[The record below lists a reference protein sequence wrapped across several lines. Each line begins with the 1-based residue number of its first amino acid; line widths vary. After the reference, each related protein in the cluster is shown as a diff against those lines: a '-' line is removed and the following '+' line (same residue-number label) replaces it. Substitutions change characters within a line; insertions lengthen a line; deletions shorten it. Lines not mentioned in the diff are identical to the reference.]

1 MKQLIYSC
9 LMLLLVLK
17 AVSQKK
23 QTIGYDGKVYNNSAP
38 VKNSAINLV
47 TSILKESENG
57 PVIFAEIHKTN
68 TDSTGKYHIEIGQGI
83 RLSGQFDSIIW
94 SDGIYFLRLEGEFSS
109 AEIKHKSTQNILMR
123 LPPELSN
130 DYEQGTV
137 TSTEFPDYGTWHFV
151 NTRKQRPKLVT
162 IDLTTSYAN
171 LAYPANTYPI
181 YRHYEWCDP
190 DRDGKGNTFGI
201 SYSDNTNNEF
211 IENTTT
217 IGDVRLY
224 AKPFQELIITS
235 TNAEISVSIS
245 KPVPLTNHS
254 ETYAIKGPWKFIY
267 YIEW

>member
-1 MKQLIYSC
+1 MKK
-9 LMLLLVLK
+9 LVFSFLSIWLSSMSF
-17 AVSQKK
+17 SQKR
-23 QTIGYDGKVYNNSAP
+23 QTIGYDGILNND
-38 VKNSAINLV
+38 KLIKSAIAGLRL
-47 TSILKESENG
+47 SILKNSETG
-57 PVIFAEIHKTN
+57 AIIYTERHKIN
-68 TDSTGKYHIEIGQGI
+68 TDTAGKYHIEIGNGLQQT
-83 RLSGQFDSIIW
+83 GQFDSIIW
-94 SDGIYFLRLEGEFSS
+94 SDGVYYLRTEFDSLPGNNHGFS
-109 AEIKHKSTQNILMR
+109 RNILLR
-123 LPPELSN
+123 IPPELSN

-137 TSTEFPDYGTWHFV
+137 LSSQFPDHGDWHFK
-151 NTRKQRPKLVT
+151 NSRNKRPKLVT

-171 LAYPANTYPI
+171 IAYPANTYPI

-217 IGDVRLY
+217 IGNVRLY
-224 AKPFQELIITS
+224 AKPFQELSITS
-235 TNAEISVSIS
+235 TNSEISVSIS

>member
-1 MKQLIYSC
+1 
-9 LMLLLVLK
+9 
-17 AVSQKK
+17 
-23 QTIGYDGKVYNNSAP
+23 
-38 VKNSAINLV
+38 
-47 TSILKESENG
+47 
-57 PVIFAEIHKTN
+57 
-68 TDSTGKYHIEIGQGI
+68 
-83 RLSGQFDSIIW
+83 
-94 SDGIYFLRLEGEFSS
+94 
-109 AEIKHKSTQNILMR
+109 MR

-137 TSTEFPDYGTWHFV
+137 VSTEFPDHGYWHFI

-190 DRDGKGNTFGI
+190 DRDGKGNAFGI
-201 SYSDNTNNEF
+201 SYSENTNNEF

-217 IGDVRLY
+217 IGDVKLY
-224 AKPFQELIITS
+224 AKPFQELTITS
-235 TNAEISVSIS
+235 TNTEISVSIS